1 MYATLSSF
9 LADWASESAKTLQ
22 LLRTL
27 SDGSLSQ
34 AVEPEGRTVGR
45 LAWHITQTVPE
56 MVNRTGLTVSGPTEN
71 APVPSRA
78 AEIVA
83 RYEEAAA
90 ALATE
95 IETKWQDATLLE
107 EDDMYG
113 QRWKRGATLQALIL
127 HQAHHRGQ
135 MTVLMRQAGLR
146 VPGIYGP
153 AREEW
158 AAFGAAPP
166 EV

>member
-56 MVNRTGLTVSGPTEN
+56 MVNRTGLTVSGPTET
-71 APVPSRA
+71 APVPS
-78 AEIVA
+78 
-83 RYEEAAA
+83 
-90 ALATE
+90 
-95 IETKWQDATLLE
+95 
-107 EDDMYG
+107 
-113 QRWKRGATLQALIL
+113 
-127 HQAHHRGQ
+127 
-135 MTVLMRQAGLR
+135 
-146 VPGIYGP
+146 
-153 AREEW
+153 W
-158 AAFGAAPP
+158 AA
-166 EV
+166 